1 MHKFG
6 ECENIRNVSSL
17 IVIIEQEKYLQRLH
31 PVEHIHY
38 PLGEDHLCLPGTQNS
53 CSIGLAVAKRVLPLK
68 LLGDSGSTSGKTF
81 VANTVAHRIDNT
93 VGFDLPC
100 FMCKQDDEHLS
111 KPRKVLPTLAHRIAP
126 WYCASYR
133 SVLVDLLSG
142 PKGAGIATGDVV
154 MQFWLLFEGSTPMH
168 NCSSPDP
175 CQHLYTVRRFPS
187 D

>member
-1 MHKFG
+1 MR
-6 ECENIRNVSSL
+6 NDIRNVSSL
-17 IVIIEQEKYLQRLH
+17 IVIIEQENYLQWLH

-38 PLGEDHLCLPGTQNS
+38 PLGEDHLCLPGTRQLLLDRISS
-53 CSIGLAVAKRVLPLK
+53 CKAGSSDATPRGFWLYGVA
-68 LLGDSGSTSGKTF
+68 GSGKSF

-154 MQFWLLFEGSTPMH
+154 TQFWLLFEGSTPMH
-168 NCSSPDP
+168 HCSSPDP
-175 CQHLYTVRRFPS
+175 CQHLYAVRRFHS